1 MGDVGAR
8 RRRGA
13 GPLIMEVPSGVLSP
27 LGVPSWGGAVGQRT
41 PIPGGCSG
49 VGPLLGSHRAAG
61 GAVGW
66 LDGGTP
72 TPLLGEEGERHRP
85 QGAPMGFVPSRA
97 GSCCDPKRGVTLW
110 GRWGHPQTHCWR
122 VGGEGSTQGFV
133 ALMLGVRSEVCPLV
147 GIPSHP
153 PVWGGSMGWG
163 GTCSPTAGE
172 GKGLGKCRPEGWG
185 ALSPGSPMA
194 PVPLWG
200 PKRAQCVGRSC
211 GVGADPTASRGG
223 AAAEKN
229 IQQTSMVFT
238 VTGK

>member
-1 MGDVGAR
+1 MGRAGAPSPTAAMGDVGAR

-97 GSCCDPKRGVTLW
+97 GSRCDPKRGVMLW

-122 VGGEGSTQGFV
+122 VGGEGSTRGFV
-133 ALMLGVRSEVCPLV
+133 ALMLGVPSEVCPLV

-163 GTCSPTAGE
+163 GDLQSHCWGRKGVGEMQAGGVGGTE
-172 GKGLGKCRPEGWG
+172 PRVPNGACPPVGSQKGAVCG
-185 ALSPGSPMA
+185 AE
-194 PVPLWG
+194 LWG
-200 PKRAQCVGRSC
+200 GR
-211 GVGADPTASRGG
+211 
-223 AAAEKN
+223 
-229 IQQTSMVFT
+229 
-238 VTGK
+238 